1 MGGTQLRE
9 RAEGVAPAL
18 LADIDALCGQW
29 LSGTA
34 ERARNDPKQFRP
46 KQINDPIWGSI
57 ELRPAEVALLD
68 SPLLQRMRGVR
79 QLGLAPLVFPSATH
93 DRLEHIIGVIGA
105 VDRMCDALSRQ
116 IERWN
121 GEHKNAGEQLPA
133 IRPCERNALRLAALF
148 HDLGHGPFSHALEPV
163 LDVVSPI
170 GGLNLTESNSWRS
183 DLADLRTLLMAE
195 YSLNARPATS
205 EVVAI
210 AILLSKPVGDLLAG
224 PLFATEE
231 LPGHELQHF
240 IAACLIGALDG
251 PGATHLS
258 QLISGQV
265 DADRLDY
272 LVRDSYHA
280 GLEIGFDTHRLL
292 AKLEVLQV
300 RDSNLKSADRAL
312 RERISKSQH
321 GVFHQIGI
329 AASGY
334 GSFEQMLIGR
344 TFLYDRLYHHHKIR
358 AAEAM
363 AQRMLLVAERDRRRR
378 FDLAEI
384 FLSVADDTFIRIV
397 SGEVTH
403 PRIDIASTAAASL
416 AHRLLQRDL
425 LHRAF
430 AFRGRLIGSPP
441 GLDEIESKANRDA
454 QWREV
459 AKATSELKGRYE
471 LGAEIHGV
479 ALEIAAALG
488 KGATANDAAR
498 LTEALTACGP
508 EQVIVDLPANKADA
522 IRILARYPDGS
533 LKPPEF
539 SFNPHKWTEAY
550 EQQKRTGYVFCPKDC
565 VPVIALASRIVFL
578 RRFGI
583 AMGEDADGYIKVG
596 QMTDEGWI
604 SRLIEAGLMDQDVAD
619 ALTRKRY
626 SLLRFREADLGMPS
640 DWLTKDPDLAFKLTA
655 EINRNVPGG
664 LSVDG
669 LDALG
674 KVLPQLW
681 RFVDVWFEEYLTR
694 EVQNEADLQARLRAH
709 LRASLHVE
717 EGTKAGGG
725 AIDLFVEDHVLIE
738 NKFAGSETEPRKTGK
753 SAALQ
758 GRRYTLALRG
768 QVIIVV
774 NAYRHKTGTIV
785 PDKHELV
792 SVEKISDA
800 DRNRVQIRID
810 LPFAASMPSAERESK
825 A

>member
-1 MGGTQLRE
+1 MGGTQLRT
-9 RAEGVAPAL
+9 RAEAVAPAL
-18 LADIDALCGQW
+18 IADIDALCTKW
-29 LSGTA
+29 LAATA
-34 ERARNDPKQFRP
+34 ERARSDPKQFRP

-68 SPLLQRMRGVR
+68 APLLQRMRGVR

-116 IERWN
+116 IDRWN
-121 GEHKNAGEQLPA
+121 SEHKVAGEQLPA

-170 GGLNLTESNSWRS
+170 GATNLAENNSWRN
-183 DLADLRTLLMAE
+183 DLAALRAMLITE

-210 AILLSKPVGDLLAG
+210 AILLSKPVGELLAG

-231 LPGHELQHF
+231 MPGHELQHF

-272 LVRDSYHA
+272 LARDSHHA

-300 RDSNLKSADRAL
+300 RDSNLKSADKAL
-312 RERISKSQH
+312 RQRISTSQH

-363 AQRMLLVAERDRRRR
+363 AQRMLLVAERDRGCR
-378 FDLAEI
+378 FELAEI

-403 PRIDIASTAAASL
+403 ASIDIQSPAAAGL
-416 AHRLLQRDL
+416 ARRLLQRDL

-441 GLDEIESKANRDA
+441 GLDELESKANRDA

-471 LGAEIHGV
+471 LGTEIHGV

-488 KGATANDAAR
+488 SGPTAATGAQ

-565 VPVIALASRIVFL
+565 VPAIALAARIVFL
-578 RRFGI
+578 KRFGI
-583 AMGEDADGYIKVG
+583 AMGEDADGYIKAG
-596 QMTDEGWI
+596 QTTDEGWLQL
-604 SRLIEAGLMDQDVAD
+604 LIDAGLLDQDVAD
-619 ALTRKRY
+619 ALTTKRY
-626 SLLRFREADLGMPS
+626 SLLRFRETDLGLPA
-640 DWLTKDPDLAFKLTA
+640 DWIAGDPDLAVKITA
-655 EINRNVPGG
+655 AINRNVPGG
-664 LSVDG
+664 LTNDG
-669 LDALG
+669 LEALG

-681 RFVDVWFEEYLTR
+681 RFVDGWFEEHLTGDV
-694 EVQNEADLQARLRAH
+694 ENEADLQKRLRTH
-709 LRASLHVE
+709 LRATLAVE

-725 AIDLFVEDHVLIE
+725 ALDLFVEDQVLIE
-738 NKFAGSETEPRKTGK
+738 NKFAGAETQPGKTGK

-768 QVIIVV
+768 QVIVVV
-774 NAYRHKTGTIV
+774 NAYRHKVGSIV
-785 PDKHELV
+785 PDKHELIKVGKV
-792 SVEKISDA
+792 SEA
-800 DRNRVQIRID
+800 DGNRVQIRID
-810 LPFAASMPSAERESK
+810 LPFGAPVPSAEKESK